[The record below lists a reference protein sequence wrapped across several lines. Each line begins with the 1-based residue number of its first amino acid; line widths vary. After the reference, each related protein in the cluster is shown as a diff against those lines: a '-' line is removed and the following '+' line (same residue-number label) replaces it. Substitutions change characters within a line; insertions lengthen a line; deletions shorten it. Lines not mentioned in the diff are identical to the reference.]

1 MKQIV
6 LILSLFLIT
15 TGFVA
20 QTNNVC
26 TNPQPF
32 CTGQTMQF
40 PAGVNAGSAAPGPNY
55 GCLGSQPNPA
65 WFYFQA
71 ATSGPMV
78 ITMAANNDI
87 DFISWGPFPNLN
99 SCGQLTSANQVPGSG
114 YGNPS
119 SNGCSYSGAS
129 TETLTIQNAVP
140 GQFYIL
146 LITNFSNS
154 NQQITFQQANSTA
167 PGAGQTN
174 CGVLCSMTVTGT
186 SSLCAG
192 STATVAVATG
202 TQIVGVAWA
211 GPGGFSSPSPN
222 TSIPSMTASGVY
234 TAIATT
240 TGTNPATNTCAVTKS
255 ITVIPTPTLAL
266 NNNGPIC
273 AGLQA
278 NVSAA
283 GATSYTWSGPA
294 SFASNLSNPPIP
306 NVQAING
313 GVYNVIGATNGCTST
328 ASTTLT
334 VKPNPTVTASN
345 SGSYCVGQSF
355 GLSSNGAAS
364 YVWAGPNNFT
374 STAQNP
380 GFTNNIL
387 GYTGTYSVLGTTNG
401 CTNIATT
408 NVVINALPNIQ
419 AFSTGNVCETQ
430 SLTLS
435 ASGGTAYTWSGPA
448 GFVSFASVINIAS
461 ANAAMTGTYTIV
473 GTDAN
478 GCVNSTTLAQ
488 IVNPNPVPVVIG
500 DNSCMND
507 ILYLAA
513 SGGSSYQWAGP
524 NGFTSNLQ
532 NPQITGVQFGN
543 AGVYTCT
550 VTAAGGCV
558 ATSTA
563 FCTVYNNPNIGFT
576 GATELCKGATF
587 QWVGTGG
594 IIYKWL
600 GTFGEIKQGN
610 SFTVSS
616 VSQHLQSTYT
626 VVGTD
631 GNGCSN
637 KAVIYPVV
645 YGLPFG
651 FISPEKAAGC
661 VPFAAKHSTHGM
673 APNIV
678 TAQWVFSNGGTFADS
693 AYATQMVTTP
703 GIHTVSIKLTDNR
716 GCKATISNTV
726 EGYPIPKADFTY
738 SPDSPNENDFNVT
751 FTDETKGATITNWY
765 WDFYS
770 NGQTISFKQNPTYS
784 FPEIGNYFVFLRAK
798 SNHGCSDS
806 IVKKLEV
813 VEDPTFY
820 VPNSFTPN
828 GDNVNDVFTPKAV
841 GVKKFKMEIF
851 DRWGELLFT
860 TTEFGVGWDGRFR
873 SQGDIMPVGVY
884 IYKIS
889 VILNN
894 GSKPKQYT
902 GHVSILR

>member
-1 MKQIV
+1 MKQI
-6 LILSLFLIT
+6 LFPFILLALTSGLFGQNT
-15 TGFVA
+15 TC
-20 QTNNVC
+20 Q
-26 TNPQPF
+26 NPQPF

-40 PAGVNAGSAAPGPNY
+40 PAGVNAGNAQAGPNY

-87 DFISWGPFPNLN
+87 DFICWGPFASLN
-99 SCGQLTSANQVPGSG
+99 SCGSLTSANQVPGSG
-114 YGNPS
+114 YSNPS

-146 LITNFSNS
+146 LITNFSNQ
-154 NQQITFQQANSTA
+154 NQQITFQQANATS

-192 STATVAVATG
+192 STATVAVQTG
-202 TQIVGVAWA
+202 TQIVGVAWS
-211 GPGGFSSPSPN
+211 GPGGFASPSPN
-222 TSIPSMTASGVY
+222 TSIPNMQSTGVY
-234 TAIATT
+234 TAVATT
-240 TGTNPATNTCAVTKS
+240 TGTNPATNTCAVTKT
-255 ITVIPTPTLAL
+255 ITVVPTPTLTL
-266 NNNGPIC
+266 GNNGPIC

-278 NVSAA
+278 NLTGA
-283 GATSYTWSGPA
+283 GATSYTWTGPGGF
-294 SFASNLSNPPIP
+294 SSNIANPPIP
-306 NVQAING
+306 NVQMIND

-334 VKPNPTVTASN
+334 VKPNPTVTAAN

-355 GLSSNGAAS
+355 GLSTSGATT
-364 YVWAGPNNFT
+364 YTWTGPNNFT
-374 STAQNP
+374 SNTQNP
-380 GFTNNIL
+380 GFTNNIV
-387 GYTGTYSVLGTTNG
+387 GYSGTYSVVGATNG
-401 CTNIATT
+401 CTATAST
-408 NVVINALPNIQ
+408 NVVINPLPNIT
-419 AFSTGNVCETQ
+419 ASSTGNVCETN

-435 ASGGTAYTWSGPA
+435 AAGGTAYAWTGPA
-448 GFVSFASVINIAS
+448 GFVSFNSVINIPS
-461 ANAAMTGTYTIV
+461 ANVAMSGTYNIV

-478 GCVNSTTLAQ
+478 GCVNTASFVQT
-488 IVNPNPVPVVIG
+488 VFPNPVPVVMG
-500 DNSCMND
+500 DNSCIND
-507 ILYLAA
+507 ILYLTA
-513 SGGSSYQWAGP
+513 SGGVSYEWTGP
-524 NGFTSNLQ
+524 NGFTSSQQ
-532 NPQITGVQFGN
+532 NPQITGVQPAN
-543 AGVYTCT
+543 AGLYTCT
-550 VTAAGGCV
+550 VTAAGGCF

-563 FCTVYNNPNIGFT
+563 VCNVYNNPIIGFT
-576 GATELCKGATF
+576 GATEVCKGAPF

-616 VSQHLQSTYT
+616 VSNQLQSTYT

-637 KAVIYPVV
+637 MAVIYPVV
-645 YGLPFG
+645 YGLPYG
-651 FISPEKAAGC
+651 FVVPEKEGGC
-661 VPFAAKHSTHGM
+661 VPFAAKLSTTGM

-678 TAQWVFSNGGTFADS
+678 TSQWVFDNGATFQDS
-693 AYATQMVTTP
+693 AYATYVVSTP
-703 GIHTVSIKLTDNR
+703 GIHTVNIKLTDSR
-716 GCKATISNTV
+716 GCKSTISNTV
-726 EGYPIPKADFTY
+726 EGYPVPKADFTY
-738 SPDSPNENDFNVT
+738 TPDSPNENDYQVT
-751 FTDETKGATITNWY
+751 FTDETKNAPIVSWY

-770 NGQTISFKQNPTYS
+770 NSQNISFKQNPTYS
-784 FPEIGNYFVFLRAK
+784 FPEIGNYFVFLKVR
-798 SNHGCSDS
+798 SNKNCVDS

-820 VPNSFTPN
+820 IPNSFTPN
-828 GDNVNDVFTPKAV
+828 GDNINDTFSPKGV
-841 GVKKFKMEIF
+841 GIKKYKMEIF
-851 DRWGELLFT
+851 DRWGALLYT
-860 TTEFGVGWDGRFR
+860 TTDITMGWDGRYK
-873 SQGDIMPVGVY
+873 SSGDFLPVGVY